1 MKKTRFRETDVCL
14 ADQKLSTFMKAYIY
28 YPAQQWPT
36 TWPYFEGECNPY
48 LGSFC
53 PCHEQKKHSNHLHLG
68 LKSVLFSLTIPTK
81 NFMFFSKDTYIT
93 FDYFLLHFTVL

>member
-53 PCHEQKKHSNHLHLG
+53 PCHEQKN
-68 LKSVLFSLTIPTK
+68 IPTIYILVLK
-81 NFMFFSKDTYIT
+81 VFSS
-93 FDYFLLHFTVL
+93 L